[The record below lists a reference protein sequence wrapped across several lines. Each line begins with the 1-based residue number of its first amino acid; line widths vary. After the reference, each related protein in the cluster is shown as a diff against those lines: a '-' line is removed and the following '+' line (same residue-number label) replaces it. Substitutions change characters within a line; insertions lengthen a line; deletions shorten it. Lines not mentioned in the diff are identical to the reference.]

1 MKLRQG
7 RVRLGLRKGPAPKG
21 GGYRMA
27 AQSSGC
33 SAELPELEERLD
45 NGQVWMLG
53 GFLKGRILGSL
64 IPEGPFQL
72 GLFYSVNIGYVHS
85 IL

>member
-7 RVRLGLRKGPAPKG
+7 RVRLGLRKGPAPEG

-33 SAELPELEERLD
+33 SAELPELEECLD
-45 NGQVWMLG
+45 NAQVWMLG
-53 GFLKGRILGSL
+53 GFMKGWILGSL

-72 GLFYSVNIGYVHS
+72 GLFYSMNIVYVHS